1 MFPFRGMPEWA
12 QIIGEIFPLTHFLR
26 IVRGI
31 LLKGNGI
38 EDAVLQLWQI
48 ALFTVVVLT
57 IGVKRYRQT
66 LD

>member
-1 MFPFRGMPEWA
+1 V
-12 QIIGEIFPLTHFLR
+12 FPLTHFLR

-38 EDAVLQLWQI
+38 EDVLTELWQI
-48 ALFTVVVLT
+48 ILFASVALI

>member
-1 MFPFRGMPEWA
+1 MPVWA
-12 QIIGEIFPLTHFLR
+12 QDVGELLPLTHFLR

-31 LLKGNGI
+31 LLKGNGVA
-38 EDAVLQLWQI
+38 DVVPQLWQI
-48 ALFTVVVLT
+48 ALFTAVVLT